1 MWEVAQPHY
10 LGEELEA
17 AGYHRLRRNDRSEDG
32 DNKRWVKHSRRYGVE
47 ERVTESLSSR
57 ILADIGS
64 LPDISKQEARVGET
78 DPGELNGPSRSRG
91 LVGEEL
97 IRPYS
102 VIPSAKRT
110 QVGK

>member
-1 MWEVAQPHY
+1 MGKAF
-10 LGEELEA
+10 
-17 AGYHRLRRNDRSEDG
+17 
-32 DNKRWVKHSRRYGVE
+32 RRYGVE

-97 IRPYS
+97 RAYS
-102 VIPSAKRT
+102 VIPSAKCT